1 MPWKETNTVT
11 LREEFILKALGKQK
25 PFTAL
30 CEEYGIS
37 RKTGYKWMERF
48 RQGGLPAL
56 HDESRRPR
64 NNPNAVREEV
74 VCELIRIKRTIP
86 SIWGPKKVLEIYRC
100 RYGASEE
107 ISLSSVKRILDH
119 AGFVLH
125 RRRPRQGGMA
135 RIQEGIVPKAANEL
149 WTVDFK
155 GWWKTRDHSRC
166 EPLTVRDGFSRFLLD
181 LRVMESTTSEE
192 VRTAF
197 ERLFKKYGLPEAIRS
212 DNGPPFASCQAPLGL
227 SRLSSWWVSLGIRL
241 DRIAPGRPDQ
251 NGGHERIHR
260 DIRAEL
266 QADPAENLEESQELF
281 DQWRHT
287 FNWHRPHEALHMKRP
302 GELYETSQ
310 RVYDSAPVD
319 ISYPPNWLERRVD
332 CRGRISLCSGK
343 IQITTALNGYIV
355 GLQPV
360 GDRLD
365 VHFDYLRI
373 GHIDLH
379 VLRFVPVIEKKKR
392 GRSSS
397 GRPAAR
403 RSQGESKIVIPNGQP
418 TQKVLP
424 MS

>member
-74 VCELIRIKRTIP
+74 VCELIRIKKTIP

-100 RYGASEE
+100 RYGESEE

-181 LRVMESTTSEE
+181 
-192 VRTAF
+192 AYF
-197 ERLFKKYGLPEAIRS
+197 
-212 DNGPPFASCQAPLGL
+212 GP
-227 SRLSSWWVSLGIRL
+227 
-241 DRIAPGRPDQ
+241 
-251 NGGHERIHR
+251 
-260 DIRAEL
+260 
-266 QADPAENLEESQELF
+266 
-281 DQWRHT
+281 
-287 FNWHRPHEALHMKRP
+287 KRP
-302 GELYETSQ
+302 L
-310 RVYDSAPVD
+310 
-319 ISYPPNWLERRVD
+319 ISVEKDHPFRSKKTRRFGGNWSTFRPISEIG
-332 CRGRISLCSGK
+332 GRISGMSGLF
-343 IQITTALNGYIV
+343 T
-355 GLQPV
+355 
-360 GDRLD
+360 
-365 VHFDYLRI
+365 
-373 GHIDLH
+373 
-379 VLRFVPVIEKKKR
+379 EKVY
-392 GRSSS
+392 RSVS
-397 GRPAAR
+397 
-403 RSQGESKIVIPNGQP
+403 
-418 TQKVLP
+418 
-424 MS
+424 